1 MPKGLRRRYQSARA
15 PEHSGHLSCCEP
27 EAEAQARRRQP
38 VPPAAPSSAS
48 GRLSLP
54 PVPRP
59 HLFVRTAVIQD
70 RGRPATPF
78 YLPRL
83 FRGPASKRSR
93 VLRSRGWGFSVWIGK
108 GGGRGTGDTTQPT
121 MDTKARTLS
130 PLETFL
136 ENAGSLLG
144 HRPSS
149 QRRSVAGEPEP
160 GPSLPTSRRRCCRG
174 RGPHHRKVFPRRG
187 ARGEGVRMRG
197 GHLRAERTPP
207 LPGPAPGR
215 EAGTRSP

>member
-1 MPKGLRRRYQSARA
+1 MDW
-15 PEHSGHLSCCEP
+15 E
-27 EAEAQARRRQP
+27 
-38 VPPAAPSSAS
+38 
-48 GRLSLP
+48 
-54 PVPRP
+54 
-59 HLFVRTAVIQD
+59 
-70 RGRPATPF
+70 
-78 YLPRL
+78 
-83 FRGPASKRSR
+83 
-93 VLRSRGWGFSVWIGK
+93 
-108 GGGRGTGDTTQPT
+108 GRGAGDTTQPT

-149 QRRSVAGEPEP
+149 QRRSVAGEPLP
-160 GPSLPTSRRRCCRG
+160 GPSLPSSRRRCCRG
-174 RGPHHRKVFPRRG
+174 RGPQHRKVFPRRG

-215 EAGTRSP
+215 EAGTRSPQVEWLVRRAGLPAPGGPGAGCCKRLSTSPCTCAVCGVPCACMLVQGRTEVYTHTHAHTFVHACAPCLHLLKQRP